1 MKTKKWITIG
11 LISLLVLI
19 VSVVLL
25 FVLVLPGI
33 KKNKAMKALE
43 EGNKVESAKLFGEM
57 KEDQREDYK
66 DSIKDLVVY
75 KANQCLKNEITYD
88 EFYKV
93 MDAVEEIYTFN
104 GMTEDAFLAVNGPK
118 VKQLYADAV
127 AEYKKN
133 QHSDAFQKLQDQ
145 FQNLMDANWNN
156 QGSLVYNFDDYKE
169 FRNKLTAPVE
179 EEMQAK
185 YDAYNAG
192 TLDYE
197 ETMAYVETASYLWYS
212 EKAYNIQS
220 ELHYDKVF
228 KEELDK
234 AKEKFD
240 QEEYWSTMSYIDNTR
255 SWYGDEKAYSKWKSQ
270 FDTLYE
276 EAENKAKTYY
286 VEKAIEEAKAGNTY
300 MVEEIINDLKAHFGE
315 DFDVSAIEQN
325 MHEEWQKAYV
335 EFFAG
340 DWKADLK
347 KEIERIDEG
356 NDFFGLKSLDLDKDL
371 PNKMFLKDLDGDGVP
386 EVLVADSK
394 YMIIITYYN
403 SRVITAGMLQWIG
416 MGDGGIIVSAGKMV
430 YQGIDIS
437 LNLVVKLKN
446 GKLENQKMTTTGSKD
461 GQVIYGVAEGNG
473 ELEQVEE
480 DAYNAAVEAVKAEI
494 KTTALTGGANLA
506 DYEKYIYSYKAE

>member
-19 VSVVLL
+19 VSVILL

-33 KKNKAMKALE
+33 NKNKAMKALE
-43 EGNKVESAKLFGEM
+43 EGNKVEAAKLFGEM
-57 KEDQREDYK
+57 KEDQRESFK

-88 EFYKV
+88 DFYKV

-104 GMTEDAFLAVNGPK
+104 GMTRDAFLAVNAPK

-133 QHSDAFQKLQDQ
+133 QHSDAFQKLQEQ
-145 FQNLMDANWNN
+145 FQNLLDADWNN
-156 QGSLVYNFDDYKE
+156 QGSLVYNFDDYEE
-169 FRNKLTAPVE
+169 FRNQLTAPVE
-179 EEMQAK
+179 AEMQAK
-185 YDAYNAG
+185 YDAYSAG
-192 TLDYE
+192 TLDYD
-197 ETMAYVETASYLWYS
+197 ETMAYVEAAEYLWYS
-212 EKAYNIQS
+212 EKAYDIQS

-234 AKEKFD
+234 AKERFD
-240 QEEYWSTMSYIDNTR
+240 QEEYWDCMSYIESTR

-286 VEKAIEEAKAGNTY
+286 VEKAIEEAKEGNTY
-300 MVEEIINDLKAHFGE
+300 EVEEIINKLKEHFGE
-315 DFDVSAIEQN
+315 DFDTSAIEQN

-340 DWKADLK
+340 DWKAGLREEVD
-347 KEIERIDEG
+347 RIDEG

-371 PNKMFLKDLDGDGVP
+371 PSKMFLKDLDGDGVP

-394 YMIIITYYN
+394 YMIVITYYN
-403 SRVITAGMLQWIG
+403 SRVIAAGILQWTG
-416 MGDGGIIVSAGKMV
+416 LGDGAKIISAGNMK
-430 YQGIDIS
+430 YEDIDIS
-437 LNLVVKLKN
+437 VNLVVELKN
-446 GKLENQKMTTTGSKD
+446 GKLEYRQMTATGTKD
-461 GQVIYGVAEGNG
+461 GQVIYGVAENG
-473 ELEQVEE
+473 VSLQQVEE
-480 DAYNAAVEAVKAEI
+480 DAYNAAVEAIKAEV
-494 KTTALTGGANLA
+494 KTTSLTGGANLA